1 MPVQKFA
8 PMTKDFPSFDCD
20 AHVTEP
26 PWLWERAKDWLTKDE
41 LEALKSSFWFDPES
55 KRLLANGLGYAN
67 PASLFHGSAG
77 MVNLLSLAGPGVSH
91 DIQRALN
98 VRNLQR
104 KKPITKEQAD
114 YLDHKGSY
122 LPEPRLRDMDIQG
135 IDQVMIIPTDFEAY
149 PWTRMRPAR
158 GRCARPTTTGLTNTA
173 RPTLIDSTS
182 LPCCRCKMRSLLNG
196 KYIGW
201 RTKAAASV

>member
-55 KRLLANGLGYAN
+55 RRLLANGLGYAN
-67 PASLFHGSAG
+67 PASLFRGSAG
-77 MVNLLSLAGPGVSH
+77 MVNLLSLAGPGVNH
-91 DIQRALN
+91 AIQRALN

-104 KKPITKEQAD
+104 KTAITQEQAD
-114 YLDHKGSY
+114 YLDHADCLDHKGSY
-122 LPEPRLRDMDIQG
+122 LPEPRLRDMVELPASQ
-135 IDQVMIIPTDFEAY
+135 
-149 PWTRMRPAR
+149 TRENDPPN
-158 GRCARPTTTGLTNTA
+158 GVDGQARPSHA
-173 RPTLIDSTS
+173 R
-182 LPCCRCKMRSLLNG
+182 
-196 KYIGW
+196 
-201 RTKAAASV
+201 

>member
-1 MPVQKFA
+1 MGTGQ
-8 PMTKDFPSFDCD
+8 
-20 AHVTEP
+20 
-26 PWLWERAKDWLTKDE
+26 DWLTKDE
-41 LEALKSSFWFDPES
+41 LETLESSSWFDPES

-114 YLDHKGSY
+114 YLDHKGFY
-122 LPEPRLRDMDIQG
+122 LPEPRRI
-135 IDQVMIIPTDFEAY
+135 
-149 PWTRMRPAR
+149 WSKPA
-158 GRCARPTTTGLTNTA
+158 ARPRTPLAEQLADGLGWPAVVELVALLDFYCMVSFALNA
-173 RPTLIDSTS
+173 FGVP
-182 LPCCRCKMRSLLNG
+182 LPEG
-196 KYIGW
+196 V
-201 RTKAAASV
+201 ASVWKR